1 MCVGCQEAPKEV
13 QERMEGYG
21 EKDQMGSTE
30 IKYCSVGEL
39 KQADI
44 SEEPAGLDNMTLL
57 ETVDCSNMESLAIL
71 IWRMR
76 IRLRITWMILR
87 GDARQCD
94 GDSGNGN

>member
-57 ETVDCSNMESLAIL
+57 ETADCSNMESLAIL
-71 IWRMR
+71 DMAYEDTFADN
-76 IRLRITWMILR
+76 L
-87 GDARQCD
+87 DDFARRCQTV
-94 GDSGNGN
+94 